1 MFCEKVKE
9 NNQQQKKN
17 NHQRIPVIPV
27 FKKRRIFFVQ
37 VIHHLWLTVRI
48 SSLQFSVPVL
58 INSEYFYFGFIFC
71 GDRLR

>member
-37 VIHHLWLTVRI
+37 VIH
-48 SSLQFSVPVL
+48 
-58 INSEYFYFGFIFC
+58 
-71 GDRLR
+71 RL